1 MKSWHKKEETLHL
14 LVTYDTAAAL
24 EDSFQKGEEIL
35 KQLFFCLNS
44 KCYSIQN
51 FKSYQ
56 IVYLR
61 VYMSGIWEIG
71 LSHNRDE

>member
-1 MKSWHKKEETLHL
+1 MKPWHKKEETLHL
-14 LVTYDTAAAL
+14 LVTCDTTEAL
-24 EDSFQKGEEIL
+24 EDSFQKSEEIL

-51 FKSYQ
+51 LKSYQ
-56 IVYLR
+56 IVCLR
-61 VYMSGIWEIG
+61 VYMSGIWEMG